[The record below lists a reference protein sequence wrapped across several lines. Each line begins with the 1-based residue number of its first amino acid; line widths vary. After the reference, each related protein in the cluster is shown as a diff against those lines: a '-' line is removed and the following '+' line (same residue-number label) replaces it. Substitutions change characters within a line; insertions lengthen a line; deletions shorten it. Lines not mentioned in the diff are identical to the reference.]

1 MTDDD
6 GVMSSAKTMYT
17 RVMIA
22 AMKVMPALGIAMAC
36 GYGPR
41 FK

>member
-1 MTDDD
+1 
-6 GVMSSAKTMYT
+6 MSPAKSLYT
-17 RVMIA
+17 RVMIT

-41 FK
+41 FR

>member
-1 MTDDD
+1 
-6 GVMSSAKTMYT
+6 MSSAKTMYA
-17 RVMIA
+17 RVMIT
-22 AMKVMPALGIAMAC
+22 AMKVMPALGIAMAA

>member
-1 MTDDD
+1 
-6 GVMSSAKTMYT
+6 MSPVKTVYT

-22 AMKVMPALGIAMAC
+22 AMKVMPALGIAMCA

-41 FK
+41 FR